1 MDKFNLAKYRYFR
14 PKIDSIGFFGTNHM
28 FLLDSPKDYYLS
40 PNTIYQILEE
50 IPKVGNI
57 ISASSWEKLYPE
69 QNRYKILDL
78 KTMTFHNLMIHYR
91 HKLKNIEQFMELY
104 E

>member
-1 MDKFNLAKYRYFR
+1 MKNNFNLTEYRYFR
-14 PKIDSIGFFGTNHM
+14 PKIDSIGFFGTNRM

-40 PNTIYQILEE
+40 PNTIYQILKEM
-50 IPKVGNI
+50 PKVGNV
-57 ISASSWEKLYPE
+57 SASSWEKLYPE

-78 KTMTFHNLMIHYR
+78 KTMAYHNLMIHQKHR
-91 HKLKNIEQFMELY
+91 LKNIEQFMELY